1 MLMRQKTGLV
11 VVDVQGK
18 LARLVDESETLISNC
33 GKLIKGAQVLGLPV
47 VSLEQNPE
55 KLGPTVSE
63 LNDLLIDVKPIP
75 KFTFNA
81 CDEPKFVEAVQQVK
95 DVETWL
101 VCGIEAHICVYQT
114 AMGLLQLGYKVQV
127 VGDCISSRTALNK
140 KLAISRLRDAGVEIT
155 GLEMSLYELVKD
167 CCAPEFKLILSL
179 IR

>member
-1 MLMRQKTGLV
+1 MLMRQNTGLV

-18 LARLVDESETLISNC
+18 LARLVDESETLIANC
-33 GKLIKGAQVLGLPV
+33 GKLIEGAQVLGLPV

-63 LNDLLIDVKPIP
+63 LNDLLVGANPIP

-81 CDEPKFVEAVQQVK
+81 CEEPKFVEAVQAK
-95 DVETWL
+95 DVDTWL

-114 AMGLLQLGYKVQV
+114 AMGLLELGYKVQV
-127 VGDCISSRTALNK
+127 VSDCVSSRAAQNK
-140 KLAISRLRDAGVEIT
+140 NLAIRRLVAVGVQIT

-167 CCAPEFKLILSL
+167 CRSPEFKLILSL

>member
-1 MLMRQKTGLV
+1 MLMKQNTGLV

-18 LARLVDESETLISNC
+18 LARLVDDSDALISNC
-33 GKLIKGAQVLGLPV
+33 GKLIEGVQVLGLPI

-63 LNDLLIDVKPIP
+63 LNDLLGEAKPIP

-81 CDEPKFVEAVQQVK
+81 CDEPKFVEAVQAK
-95 DVETWL
+95 DVDTWL

-114 AMGLLQLGYKVQV
+114 TMGLLELGYNVQV

-140 KLAISRLRDAGVEIT
+140 DLAIRRLTDAGIQIT

-167 CCAPEFKLILSL
+167 CRAPEFKSILSL

>member
-1 MLMRQKTGLV
+1 MRQNTGLV

-33 GKLIKGAQVLGLPV
+33 RKLIKGAQVLGLPI

-55 KLGPTVSE
+55 KLGATVDE
-63 LNDLLIDVKPIP
+63 LNDLLSDAKPIP

-81 CDEPKFVEAVQQVK
+81 CNEPQFVEAVKAK
-95 DVETWL
+95 DVDTWL

-114 AMGLLQLGYKVQV
+114 AMGLLELGYKVQV
-127 VGDCISSRTALNK
+127 VSDCISSRAAQNK
-140 KLAISRLRDAGVEIT
+140 NLAIRRLVAVGVQIT

-167 CCAPEFKLILSL
+167 CRSPEFKLILSL

>member
-1 MLMRQKTGLV
+1 MLMRQNTGLV

-33 GKLIKGAQVLGLPV
+33 RKLIKGAQVLGLPI

-55 KLGPTVSE
+55 KLGATVDE
-63 LNDLLIDVKPIP
+63 LNDLLSDAKPIP

-81 CDEPKFVEAVQQVK
+81 CNEPQFVEAVKAK
-95 DVETWL
+95 DVDTWL

-114 AMGLLQLGYKVQV
+114 AMGLLELGYKVQV
-127 VGDCISSRTALNK
+127 VSDCISSRAAQNK
-140 KLAISRLRDAGVEIT
+140 NLAIRRLVAVGVQIT
-155 GLEMSLYELVKD
+155 GLEMSLYELVRD
-167 CCAPEFKLILSL
+167 CRSPEFKLILSL

>member
-18 LARLVDESETLISNC
+18 LARLVDESDALISNC
-33 GKLIKGAQVLGLPV
+33 RKLIRGSQALGLPIIR
-47 VSLEQNPE
+47 LEQNPE

-63 LNDLLIDVKPIP
+63 LNDLLNDIKPIP

-81 CDEPKFVEAVQQVK
+81 CDEPKFVEAVQQAK
-95 DVETWL
+95 DIETWL

-114 AMGLLQLGYKVQV
+114 AMGLLELGYKVQV
-127 VGDCISSRTALNK
+127 VSDCVSSRAAQNQN
-140 KLAISRLRDAGVEIT
+140 LAIRRLVAVGVQIT

-167 CCAPEFKLILSL
+167 CRSPEFKLILSL

>member
-1 MLMRQKTGLV
+1 MRQNTGLV

-18 LARLVDESETLISNC
+18 LARLVDESETLIANC
-33 GKLIKGAQVLGLPV
+33 GKLIEGALVLGLPV

-63 LNDLLIDVKPIP
+63 LNDLLVGANPIP

-81 CDEPKFVEAVQQVK
+81 CEEPKFVEAVQAK
-95 DVETWL
+95 DVDTWL

-114 AMGLLQLGYKVQV
+114 AMGLLELGYKVQV
-127 VGDCISSRTALNK
+127 VSDCVSSRAAQNK
-140 KLAISRLRDAGVEIT
+140 NLAIRRLVAVGVQIT

-167 CCAPEFKLILSL
+167 CRSPEFKLILSL

>member
-33 GKLIKGAQVLGLPV
+33 GKLIQGAQVLDLPII
-47 VSLEQNPE
+47 SLEQNSE
-55 KLGPTVSE
+55 KLGATVDE
-63 LNDLLIDVKPIP
+63 LNDLLSDAKPIP

-81 CDEPKFVEAVQQVK
+81 CDEPKFVEAVQAK

-114 AMGLLQLGYKVQV
+114 AIGLLELGYKVQV
-127 VGDCISSRTALNK
+127 VSDCISSRTALNK
-140 KLAISRLRDAGVEIT
+140 NLAIRRLTDAGIQIT

-167 CCAPEFKLILSL
+167 CRAPEFKSILSL
-179 IR
+179 VR